1 MDETEF
7 VELVPVLGRR
17 LRRTAY
23 LMCGS
28 WSKAEDAAQEGLV
41 RVFVALPRIERKGG
55 IEAYARRCV
64 VSALIDQAKRPWRRE
79 SPDVLAE
86 QDHADPTDAEALVD
100 QRLAMIQVLQQLPS
114 KQRAA
119 VVLRYY
125 DELSVSETAE
135 ALRVSEGTVKSQ
147 TAKGLAN
154 LRSQIL
160 MLARR
165 EGGGDR

>member
-1 MDETEF
+1 MDEAEF
-7 VELVPVLGRR
+7 VELVPLLGRQ
-17 LRRTAY
+17 LRRTAF

-28 WSKAEDAAQEGLV
+28 WSTAEDAAQEGLV
-41 RVFVALPRIERKGG
+41 RVFLALPRIERKGG

-64 VSALIDQAKRPWRRE
+64 VSALLDQAKRPWRRE
-79 SPDVLAE
+79 SPDVVAE

-100 QRLAMIQVLQQLPS
+100 QRLTMIQALQRLPS

-125 DELSVSETAE
+125 DELSVRETAE

-160 MLARR
+160 MLTRR
-165 EGGGDR
+165 EGGGER